1 MPDILSLQHLS
12 HHLCVHHELHEYD
25 QDEDSSKACVPRVLL
40 SHDAFTF
47 RKVPVAMERLGA
59 LFLRTDIW
67 LILGWMFCLEEWS
80 AHCRLSIN

>member
-47 RKVPVAMERLGA
+47 RKVLVAMERLGA

-67 LILGWMFCLEEWS
+67 LVLGWLFCLEEWS
-80 AHCRLSIN
+80 AHCRLPIN